1 MTALARAKALWQ
13 HYSGEEE
20 TPLDGDTP
28 AWAVSLVVH
37 VAVLV
42 SMAMVVIPLPTKST
56 PAISIEQP
64 VTDDVL
70 LVDPPEMTVSL
81 DQQPTVGAESKDS
94 LDAAES
100 LAPVLADDSLVP
112 VELPELTASD
122 ITIEPI
128 LDVFATGMNVSDS
141 LIVKG
146 TAGVGVEGASG
157 AVDRLTMEIQAS
169 LEKRDTLVCWVFD
182 QSVSL
187 ASQRREIASRLER
200 VFDELGVT
208 GRGAGRT
215 QLFNLVFAYGKQTT
229 AIFDK
234 PTTDVSG
241 IVKAIESI
249 PIDESGLEMTFTAV
263 AQTAQRAKEVRGS
276 AAARNVMIIVFT
288 DEVGN
293 DEDKCDAVAAFCRTQ
308 KLPVYVVGVP
318 APFGRRQVEMKF
330 VEFEER
336 FADEVRWP
344 VVDQGPETLFPEV
357 VRIKMGNDLDDAIDS
372 GFGPFSLSKLCAETG
387 GIYFAVHANRNAAGR
402 VGNAATAPMAS
413 RLRYFFDADAMRV
426 YRPEYVPA
434 TVLDKAIASN
444 RAKKALV
451 DAAKMADLAPMESPV
466 RTFPRIDDGKLAQ
479 LFGDAQKAS
488 AQLQP
493 KVEMLHGVL
502 AAGEPDRPRI
512 QEPRWQAGYDLAMGR
527 VLAFK
532 VRNVG
537 YNQMLGNAKSGRKF
551 ENPKSDTWEL
561 DPSDDLS
568 GLDSPT
574 RKLAEQAKTYLQRVV
589 AEHPGTPWA
598 LIAEQELKTK
608 LGHAW
613 RETYTGVKA
622 RQGEG
627 NGNDN
632 LRPDDMLRKVD
643 KPKPKRDLKNL

>member
-13 HYSGEEE
+13 QYTGEEE

-37 VAVLV
+37 VAVLTA
-42 SMAMVVIPLPTKST
+42 MALVVIAPPPRST

-70 LVDPPEMTVSL
+70 LVDPPDMAVSL
-81 DQQPTVGAESKDS
+81 DQQPEVGAESDES

-100 LAPVLADDSLVP
+100 LAAVLADDSVVP
-112 VELPELTASD
+112 VEVPEFASSD
-122 ITIEPI
+122 IAIEPV
-128 LDVFATGMNVSDS
+128 LDVLATGLNVSDS
-141 LIVKG
+141 LVVKG

-169 LEKRDTLVCWVFD
+169 LEQRDTLVCWVFD

-187 ASQRREIASRLER
+187 AGQRREIAARLGR
-200 VFDELGVT
+200 VFDELGTT
-208 GRGAGRT
+208 GRAPGRPE
-215 QLFNLVFAYGKQTT
+215 LFNLVFAYGKQTT
-229 AIFDK
+229 AVIDK
-234 PTTDVSG
+234 PTTDVSVV
-241 IVKAIESI
+241 VKAIESI

-263 AQTAQRAKEVRGS
+263 GQAAGRAKEARGS
-276 AAARNVMIIVFT
+276 PRGRNVMIIVFT

-293 DEDKCDAVAAFCRTQ
+293 DEDKCDAVATFCRTQ
-308 KLPVYVVGVP
+308 RMPVYVVGVP

-330 VEFEER
+330 VEFDER
-336 FADEVRWP
+336 FADDVRWP
-344 VVDQGPETLFPEV
+344 VVDQGPETLYPEV
-357 VRIKMGNDLDDAIDS
+357 VRIKMGTDLDDAIDS

-387 GIYFAVHANRNAAGR
+387 GIYFAVHANRNAGGR

-413 RLRYFFDADAMRV
+413 RLRYFFDADVMRP
-426 YRPEYVPA
+426 YRPAYVA
-434 TVLDKAIASN
+434 AAVLDKAIASN
-444 RAKKALV
+444 RATRALV
-451 DAAKMADLAPMESPV
+451 EAAKMAEISPMESPP
-466 RTFPRIDDGKLAQ
+466 RTFPRVDDGRLAQ
-479 LFGDAQKAS
+479 LFSEAQKAS

-493 KVEMLHGVL
+493 RIDMLHGVL

-512 QEPRWQAGYDLAMGR
+512 QEPRWRAGYDLALGR
-527 VLAFK
+527 VLALK

-551 ENPKSDTWEL
+551 ENPKNDTWEL
-561 DPSDDLS
+561 MPSDDLS

-574 RKLAEQAKTYLQRVV
+574 RKLAEQAKTCLQRVV

-598 LIAEQELKTK
+598 LIAAQELETE

-613 RETYTGVKA
+613 RETYTGVRE
-622 RQGEG
+622 RQGNG

-632 LRPDDMLRKVD
+632 LRPDDMLRKVE
-643 KPKPKRDLKNL
+643 KPKPKRELKNL